1 MSDRGGVQYEGKDR
15 VREVIGVG
23 VRVEVNE

>member
-15 VREVIGVG
+15 VKDVIGVR